1 MNMKIKFSKRLS
13 RCLYLATRLSIL
25 NEVLIMCENGT
36 TIEKIEDFINKVEVK
51 TLSTRSKHG
60 AF

>member
-13 RCLYLATRLSIL
+13 RCLYLAKRLSVL

-36 TIEKIEDFINKVEVK
+36 TIQEIEGFIDKVEVK
-51 TLSTRSKHG
+51 TLSAREKHE
-60 AF
+60 FF